1 MLEESELVLVLVGF
15 LIAFLLAFGIGAN
28 DVANT
33 FGTSV
38 GAKVLTLRAACTLAS
53 ICELTGSIF
62 LGGQVS
68 ETIKNGIVDTARFN
82 STSDGPLLLMKGQVS
97 SLAGACIW
105 MLIATFFRLP
115 VSGTHSIVGATAGY
129 GLVQFGIHGIKW
141 MGVLKIVVSWF
152 AAPILSGGVSF
163 IIFFFIK
170 RFVLSKEKPLEPAL
184 RSLPFIFACTIIVN
198 VFSVLFGGIPSFN
211 LKIPLW
217 AVFVASFASGLVIGL
232 IVYLL
237 VVPFVRKRTLLY
249 VELLKQRE
257 LEGWDGTS
265 SVGEPSR
272 FRAFFMTSYKRFLDF
287 VHCRSCCKGH
297 SMDAESGLHSSTS
310 ARVSADGDM
319 MPKPIHRN
327 EVLSSKSELLHPV
340 ASESTFD
347 CRETPERTLDGD
359 SFSKE
364 KIPDS
369 PPKNDIILLSGTDV
383 TASEDDDAISYSEP
397 AIATDRPE
405 EAKVFSYAQILTATF
420 GSFVH
425 GGNDVSNAIGP
436 LIGLWI
442 VSTTGS
448 VTIDKNT
455 PILLLVYGGVGIS
468 VGLWVWGRR
477 VIQTIGEDLTAMTP
491 SSGVSIEL
499 GSAVTALV
507 ASKLRIPVSTT
518 HCQVGSVVAVGLA
531 RSRKSVNWKLFI
543 NIFVAWVVTLPAS
556 AGISALVMYAF
567 THI

>member
-1 MLEESELVLVLVGF
+1 MLDEYELVLVLVGF
-15 LIAFLLAFGIGAN
+15 IIAFLLAFGIGAN

-53 ICELTGSIF
+53 ICELAGSIL
-62 LGGQVS
+62 LGGNVS
-68 ETIKNGIVDTARFN
+68 STIKDGIVDTGRFN
-82 STSDGPLLLMKGQVS
+82 NTLDGPRLLMQ
-97 SLAGACIW
+97 GACIW

-129 GLVQFGIHGIKW
+129 GLVHFGLKGIKW
-141 MGVLKIVVSWF
+141 MGLLKIVVSWLIS
-152 AAPILSGGVSF
+152 PILSGAVSF
-163 IIFFFIK
+163 FIFLFIK

-184 RSLPFIFACTIIVN
+184 RSLPFIFACTII
-198 VFSVLFGGIPSFN
+198 F
-211 LKIPLW
+211 
-217 AVFVASFASGLVIGL
+217 
-232 IVYLL
+232 
-237 VVPFVRKRTLLY
+237 
-249 VELLKQRE
+249 
-257 LEGWDGTS
+257 
-265 SVGEPSR
+265 
-272 FRAFFMTSYKRFLDF
+272 
-287 VHCRSCCKGH
+287 
-297 SMDAESGLHSSTS
+297 AES
-310 ARVSADGDM
+310 
-319 MPKPIHRN
+319 
-327 EVLSSKSELLHPV
+327 
-340 ASESTFD
+340 
-347 CRETPERTLDGD
+347 
-359 SFSKE
+359 
-364 KIPDS
+364 
-369 PPKNDIILLSGTDV
+369 
-383 TASEDDDAISYSEP
+383 AIK
-397 AIATDRPE
+397 TDRPE

-455 PILLLVYGGVGIS
+455 PIPLLIYGGAGIS

-477 VIQTIGEDLTAMTP
+477 VIQTIGEDLTSMTP

-507 ASKLRIPVSTT
+507 ASKAGLPVSTT

-531 RSRKSVNWKLFI
+531 RSRKDVNWKLI
-543 NIFVAWVVTLPAS
+543 ISIFVAWVVTLPVS